1 MKLPK
6 ITLLSWNY
14 ERAIFIRFIK
24 IYANTFKVTRVQL
37 LDRLKHFLMDS
48 SESTIKILIDI
59 DFDELD
65 NQSSFMTS
73 QFHDNKVNFSIKLG
87 AWE

>member
-37 LDRLKHFLMDS
+37 LDRLKHFLMDG

-73 QFHDNKVNFSIKLG
+73 QFHDNKVNFRIKLG